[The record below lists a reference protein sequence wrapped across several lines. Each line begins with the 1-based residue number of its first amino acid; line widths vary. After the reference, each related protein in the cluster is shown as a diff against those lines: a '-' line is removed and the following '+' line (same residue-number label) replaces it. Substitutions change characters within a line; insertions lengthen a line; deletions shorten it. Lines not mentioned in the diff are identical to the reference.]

1 VLEQEQ
7 HLKDLRLEYLENNQK
22 KVQQQKKFLEDQV
35 CKDIKEMQQQMIKT
49 SLEIKKNQL
58 ISS

>member
-1 VLEQEQ
+1 M
-7 HLKDLRLEYLENNQK
+7 KDLRLEYLENNQK

>member
-1 VLEQEQ
+1 MLEQEQ